1 MIFVVKQ
8 KAAYEMSISDWSS
21 DVCSSGLKAAPKKH
35 HHKRENNAQ
44 RQHPGMGHAGNPGFQ
59 QHEHGRSEQRPKK
72 ITGAAQYGH
81 QYGLGRHGP
90 MHKFRAGYTQERR
103 HQSARQT
110 RKSARQRKRRQAIAA
125 HVQSAERDELW
136 VLAYGAQDQAERRKE
151 DQVQTGNG

>member
-1 MIFVVKQ
+1 
-8 KAAYEMSISDWSS
+8 
-21 DVCSSGLKAAPKKH
+21 
-35 HHKRENNAQ
+35 
-44 RQHPGMGHAGNPGFQ
+44 MGHAGNPGFQ

-125 HVQSAERDELW
+125 HVQSAERDARSEEHTSELQSLMSNSYA
-136 VLAYGAQDQAERRKE
+136 VFCLKKKTYKNIHNIQPT
-151 DQVQTGNG
+151 VN